1 MSENQRSIN
10 DLSDKEILTSLYLS
24 QLGMFMIALIGAY
37 FLFEDIN
44 AFFQLFSFNWYEL
57 TVFGI
62 GFAVIVVSI
71 DLILHQFVPARHLD
85 DGGINE
91 RVFKE
96 RTTPHMIILCL
107 VIAVAEELLFR
118 AVLQTAFG
126 LVIASLIFALV
137 HVRYIAKPILFSFVL
152 VVSFS
157 LGFLFEYTNSVT
169 VTITA
174 HFLID
179 FIFGMFLRNK
189 ARKIKK

>member
-10 DLSDKEILTSLYLS
+10 DLTDKEILTSLYLS

-44 AFFQLFSFNWYEL
+44 AFFQLFSFTWYEL

-71 DLILHQFVPARHLD
+71 DLILYQFVPARHLD

-96 RTTPHMIILCL
+96 RKIPHMIILCL

-157 LGFLFEYTNSVT
+157 LGLLFEYTNSVT

-179 FIFGMFLRNK
+179 FIFGMFLRNN